1 MRPLLSAEMLKLAR
15 QPGVLFFGFF
25 AVPML
30 AILFKLILQGLV
42 LVRTGRSAEGS
53 VDLFLSAARALSV
66 SGNSLGQLF
75 YALGIA
81 SVFFLEYRYS
91 TWRLI
96 VPRSARSQLFAAKFL
111 VCLVCLSAGLVV
123 AALGDM
129 VLSVVLAVL
138 NGQGLAGIRID
149 MGSLPLLVAAFSIA
163 PLELSVL
170 AALVAAIVIISRS
183 LVAAVLPAFLLAIGA
198 SILQIYLGRDA
209 DGLPLPSYAAQSLR
223 DWLFSTGGPAAGME
237 GLLVLLAWLA
247 GLLTLGSI
255 WFMRQQL
262 ATE

>member
-1 MRPLLSAEMLKLAR
+1 MRALFSAEMLKLAR

-42 LVRTGRSAEGS
+42 LVRTGRSTEGS

-66 SGNSLGQLF
+66 SGNSLGHLF
-75 YALGIA
+75 YALGVA
-81 SVFFLEYRYS
+81 SIFFLEYRYS

-96 VPRSARSQLFAAKFL
+96 VPRSARSELLAAKFL

-123 AALGDM
+123 AVLGDM
-129 VLSVVLAVL
+129 GLNLALALV
-138 NGQGLAGIRID
+138 NGQGLAGLRID
-149 MGSLPLLVAAFSIA
+149 LGSVPLVVAAFA
-163 PLELSVL
+163 AALLELSVL
-170 AALVAAIVIISRS
+170 AALVATIVIICRS

-198 SILQIYLGRDA
+198 SILQLYLGRDA

-223 DWLFSTGGPAAGME
+223 DWLFSAGGSAAGLE

-255 WFMRQQL
+255 WFARQQL